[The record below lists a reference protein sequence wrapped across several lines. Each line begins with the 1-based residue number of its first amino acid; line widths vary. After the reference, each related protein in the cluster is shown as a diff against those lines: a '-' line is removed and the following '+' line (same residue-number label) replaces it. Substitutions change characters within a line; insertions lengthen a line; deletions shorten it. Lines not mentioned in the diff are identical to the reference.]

1 MCSLSNR
8 VEELAVCNSNNRTF
22 VGIQCM
28 FCMQTHYCCL
38 NCCRYDPDLNQWTE
52 VASMNCRRKHLGT
65 AVLDNLIYAVGGRDE
80 NTELNT
86 VER

>member
-1 MCSLSNR
+1 
-8 VEELAVCNSNNRTF
+8 
-22 VGIQCM
+22 
-28 FCMQTHYCCL
+28 
-38 NCCRYDPDLNQWTE
+38 
-52 VASMNCRRKHLGT
+52 MNCRRKHLGT